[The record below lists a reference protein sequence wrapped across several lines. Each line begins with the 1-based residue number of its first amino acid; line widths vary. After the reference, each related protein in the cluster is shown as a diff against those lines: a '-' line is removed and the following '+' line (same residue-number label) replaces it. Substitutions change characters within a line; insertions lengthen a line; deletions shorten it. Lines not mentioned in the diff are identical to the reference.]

1 MLCSQCI
8 KPDNPAYSTMS
19 AAYDKNGTE
28 EVSLQQLRALAAV
41 AESGSF
47 TLAAESLQLT
57 QPAISHLVKR
67 MEDQLGQPLMV
78 RGRRIRLT
86 DAGQMM
92 VDTAVRALR
101 LIDESVD
108 ACRSQSQLR
117 EGRVVLA
124 VGHLTAGA
132 LLPPMLGRFSQQHP
146 TLATT
151 LMDSTAEQMISRI
164 LSQEADL
171 GFGSDIGQKHSELA
185 TEPLFSER
193 MAVFVRD
200 DHPLAQRVV
209 IDARHLDHRRERGRR
224 QDEVLHVGHDRAV
237 LLGLG
242 ACLVPFRIGAERGP
256 LLLAIRERLPRH
268 EVIQRL
274 ARLADHRGPEASLL
288 DAVLLPQTQRDGV
301 ETLQQIGQ
309 TARHALIHAQFVQHD
324 QLPPKDVEACVG
336 DRAPVN

>member
-1 MLCSQCI
+1 M
-8 KPDNPAYSTMS
+8 T
-19 AAYDKNGTE
+19 KNATE

-67 MEDQLGQPLMV
+67 MEEQLGQPLIV
-78 RGRRIRLT
+78 RGRRIQFT
-86 DAGQMM
+86 SAGQVM
-92 VDTAVRALR
+92 VETAVRALR
-101 LIDESVD
+101 MIDESVD

-132 LLPPMLGRFSQQHP
+132 LLPPMLGRFSQKHP

-151 LMDSTAEQMISRI
+151 LLDSTAEQMISRI

-185 TEPLFSER
+185 TEPLFTER
-193 MAVFVRD
+193 MALFVRD

-209 IDARHLDHRRERGRR
+209 VDARQLEALPFIHVNPDANVWRAVSR
-224 QDEVLHVGHDRAV
+224 QLSSMANVYPRVVHHVSMLSTAFGLIQAGAGVALLPRYVEVLMPGNLRAV
-237 LLGLG
+237 AVTRPALEYPVV
-242 ACLVPFRIGAERGP
+242 AV
-256 LLLAIRERLPRH
+256 
-268 EVIQRL
+268 RL
-274 ARLADHRGPEASLL
+274 AKHPLSPAALAFLAM
-288 DAVLLPQTQRDGV
+288 
-301 ETLQQIGQ
+301 
-309 TARHALIHAQFVQHD
+309 ARQHMK
-324 QLPPKDVEACVG
+324 PP
-336 DRAPVN
+336 RANKP

>member
-1 MLCSQCI
+1 MT
-8 KPDNPAYSTMS
+8 KN
-19 AAYDKNGTE
+19 AAE

-47 TLAAESLQLT
+47 TRAAETLQLT
-57 QPAISHLVKR
+57 QPAISHLIKR
-67 MEDQLGQPLMV
+67 MEEELGQPLVV
-78 RGRRIRLT
+78 RGRRIQLT
-86 DAGQMM
+86 SAGQVM
-92 VDTAVRALR
+92 VETAVRALR

-132 LLPPMLGRFSQQHP
+132 LLPPMLSFFSQKHP

-151 LMDSTAEQMISRI
+151 LLDSTAEQMISRI

-193 MAVFVRD
+193 MALFVRD

-209 IDARHLDHRRERGRR
+209 VDAKHLEALPFIHVNPDANVWRAVSR
-224 QDEVLHVGHDRAV
+224 QLSSVANVYPRVVHHVSMLSTAFGLIQAGAGVALLPRYVEVLMPGNLRAV
-237 LLGLG
+237 AVTRPVLEYPVV
-242 ACLVPFRIGAERGP
+242 AV
-256 LLLAIRERLPRH
+256 
-268 EVIQRL
+268 RL
-274 ARLADHRGPEASLL
+274 AKHPLSPAALAFLAM
-288 DAVLLPQTQRDGV
+288 
-301 ETLQQIGQ
+301 
-309 TARHALIHAQFVQHD
+309 ARQHMK
-324 QLPPKDVEACVG
+324 PP
-336 DRAPVN
+336 RANKL

>member
-1 MLCSQCI
+1 M
-8 KPDNPAYSTMS
+8 T
-19 AAYDKNGTE
+19 KNATE

-67 MEDQLGQPLMV
+67 MEEQLGQPLIV
-78 RGRRIRLT
+78 RGRRIQLT
-86 DAGQMM
+86 SAGQVM
-92 VDTAVRALR
+92 VETAVRALR
-101 LIDESVD
+101 LIDESVG

-132 LLPPMLGRFSQQHP
+132 LLPPMLGRFSQKHP

-151 LMDSTAEQMISRI
+151 LLDSTAEQMISRI

-185 TEPLFSER
+185 TEPLFTER
-193 MAVFVRD
+193 MALFVRD

-209 IDARHLDHRRERGRR
+209 VDAKHLDALPFIHVNPDANIWRAVSR
-224 QDEVLHVGHDRAV
+224 QLSSVANVYPHVVHHVSMLSTAFGLIQAGAGVALLPRYVEVLMPGNLRAV
-237 LLGLG
+237 AVTRPTLEYPVV
-242 ACLVPFRIGAERGP
+242 AV
-256 LLLAIRERLPRH
+256 
-268 EVIQRL
+268 RL
-274 ARLADHRGPEASLL
+274 AKHPLSPAALAFLAMARQHMKPPRASK
-288 DAVLLPQTQRDGV
+288 P
-301 ETLQQIGQ
+301 
-309 TARHALIHAQFVQHD
+309 
-324 QLPPKDVEACVG
+324 
-336 DRAPVN
+336 

>member
-1 MLCSQCI
+1 M
-8 KPDNPAYSTMS
+8 T
-19 AAYDKNGTE
+19 KNATE

-67 MEDQLGQPLMV
+67 MEEQLGQPLIV
-78 RGRRIRLT
+78 RGRRIQLT
-86 DAGQMM
+86 SAGQVM
-92 VDTAVRALR
+92 VETAVRALR
-101 LIDESVD
+101 LIDESVG

-132 LLPPMLGRFSQQHP
+132 LLPPMLGRFSQKHP

-151 LMDSTAEQMISRI
+151 LLDSTAEQMISRI

-185 TEPLFSER
+185 TEPLFTER
-193 MAVFVRD
+193 MALFVRD

-209 IDARHLDHRRERGRR
+209 VDAKHLDALPFIHVNPDANIWRAVSR
-224 QDEVLHVGHDRAV
+224 QLSSVANVYPHVVHHVSMLSTAFGLIQASAGVALLPRYVEVLMPGNLRAV
-237 LLGLG
+237 AVTRPTLEYPVV
-242 ACLVPFRIGAERGP
+242 AV
-256 LLLAIRERLPRH
+256 
-268 EVIQRL
+268 RL
-274 ARLADHRGPEASLL
+274 AKHPLSPAALAFLAM
-288 DAVLLPQTQRDGV
+288 
-301 ETLQQIGQ
+301 
-309 TARHALIHAQFVQHD
+309 ARQHMK
-324 QLPPKDVEACVG
+324 PP
-336 DRAPVN
+336 RANK

>member
-1 MLCSQCI
+1 MAR
-8 KPDNPAYSTMS
+8 NA
-19 AAYDKNGTE
+19 TE
-28 EVSLQQLRALAAV
+28 EISLQQLRALAAV

-47 TLAAESLQLT
+47 TLAAETLQLT

-67 MEDQLGQPLMV
+67 MEEELGQPLVV

-86 DAGQMM
+86 SAGEVM
-92 VDTAVRALR
+92 VETAVRALR

-132 LLPPMLGRFSQQHP
+132 LLPPMLGRFSRKHP

-151 LMDSTAEQMISRI
+151 LLDSTAEQMISRI

-193 MAVFVRD
+193 MALFVRD

-209 IDARHLDHRRERGRR
+209 VDAKHLESQPFIHVNPDANVWRAVSR
-224 QDEVLHVGHDRAV
+224 QLSSVANVYPRVVHHVSMLSTAFGLIQSGAGVALLPRYVEVLMPANLRAV
-237 LLGLG
+237 AVTRPTLEYPVV
-242 ACLVPFRIGAERGP
+242 AV
-256 LLLAIRERLPRH
+256 
-268 EVIQRL
+268 RL
-274 ARLADHRGPEASLL
+274 AKHPLSPAALAFLAM
-288 DAVLLPQTQRDGV
+288 
-301 ETLQQIGQ
+301 
-309 TARHALIHAQFVQHD
+309 ARQHMK
-324 QLPPKDVEACVG
+324 PP
-336 DRAPVN
+336 RAGKP